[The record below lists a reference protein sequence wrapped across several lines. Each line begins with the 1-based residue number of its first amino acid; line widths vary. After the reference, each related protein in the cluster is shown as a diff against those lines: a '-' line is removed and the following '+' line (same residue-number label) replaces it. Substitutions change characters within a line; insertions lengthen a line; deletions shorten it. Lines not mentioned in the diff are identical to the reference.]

1 MIPVECHEVESGDI
15 LCDPLDKWDAF
26 ISQARERME
35 QGRIE
40 YGDRSFSRDPD
51 ALLAEIQQEAL
62 DLCNWGFVAWH
73 RVERMRAALRMA
85 ALTRDTEPSPAPER

>member
-1 MIPVECHEVESGDI
+1 
-15 LCDPLDKWDAF
+15 
-26 ISQARERME
+26 ME

-62 DLCNWGFVAWH
+62 DLCNWGYVAWH
-73 RVERMRAALRMA
+73 RVERMRRALRLA
-85 ALTRDTEPSPAPER
+85 ALTRDTDPSPAPGVETETR